1 MLHLSFNVHQCLKD
15 VSLALK
21 QSGTSPWQLLWRFYK
36 NKKNT
41 TTNFKDH
48 ECLIVHSIPADA
60 AKRFKLHEMCCCCF
74 RLTYAAKWLTQCRP
88 TWATWGGTMWLRH
101 TSQNM
106 LAARPKKMAKP
117 MSLNIRSIW
126 QGYEVESQD
135 LQSWPKQIWPD
146 QLMSS
151 YVLNRCFI
159 VLSFTYARNRI
170 NKYNRSKWKVIPF
183 STGDSYC
190 FYENV
195 WQYRGNGL

>member
-1 MLHLSFNVHQCLKD
+1 M
-15 VSLALK
+15 
-21 QSGTSPWQLLWRFYK
+21 WRFY
-36 NKKNT
+36 
-41 TTNFKDH
+41 TTNSRDINTFIHK
-48 ECLIVHSIPADA
+48 C
-60 AKRFKLHEMCCCCF
+60 KLHEMCCCCF

-101 TSQNM
+101 TSQKM
-106 LAARPKKMAKP
+106 LAARPKKDGETNVSKHKV
-117 MSLNIRSIW
+117 W

-135 LQSWPKQIWPD
+135 LQSWQKQFWPD

-159 VLSFTYARNRI
+159 VLSFTYVRNRI
-170 NKYNRSKWKVIPF
+170 KKYNRSKWKVTPS